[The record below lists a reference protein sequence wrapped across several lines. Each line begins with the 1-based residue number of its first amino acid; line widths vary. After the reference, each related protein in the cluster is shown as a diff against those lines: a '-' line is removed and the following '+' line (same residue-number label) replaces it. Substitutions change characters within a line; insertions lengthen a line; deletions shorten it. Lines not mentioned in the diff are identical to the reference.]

1 MAKILMIVI
10 DGAGDRG
17 KITPLSSA
25 RKENLNKLA
34 KIGINGIMDTIKPGI
49 RPGSDT
55 AHLALLGYD
64 PFKYYTGRGPIEA
77 AGVGIELKEGDVA
90 FRVNFGT
97 VEGEGSVFN
106 KVVVDRRAGRISDT
120 DELVKAV
127 NENVDLSKFGV
138 EFVFKRGSGHRGA
151 IVFRGDLSDKI
162 SDVDPKKIGEK
173 VKRCLPLEDD
183 EKARFTAEVVNYF
196 IEKSHEIL
204 EKHPFNVER
213 AKNGNPKANVLL
225 LRGAGKVPH
234 LPKFEDMFGMKLAC
248 ISGTALIKGVV
259 RIVGGDVLEI
269 RGVTGSK
276 DTNLDAKVEGAINAL
291 KEYDFVLLHIKAP
304 DEYGH
309 DGDFEGKKN
318 FIEKVDKAL
327 KPILSLDFSEI
338 CLVVTADHS
347 TPVKVRDHTS
357 DPVPVTIVYEDV
369 RPDDVEEFS
378 ELKAYKGG
386 LHRITGND
394 LFNILLDLT
403 NRAKKFGA

>member
-34 KIGINGIMDTIKPGI
+34 KMGINGIMDTIKPGI

-173 VKRCLPLEDD
+173 VKRCLPLEND

-204 EKHPFNVER
+204 EKHPLNVER
-213 AKNGNPKANVLL
+213 AKKANVLL

-269 RGVTGSK
+269 RGITGSK